1 MYFSIHRILEFKT
14 TINSNPSRRAH
25 APHTRIKNVT
35 ILLRRMKFVG
45 STPIRPIGWWR
56 DIKVDLIDPF
66 SVSPEYTISV
76 VVKRRGR
83 NMTGQRTFVPP
94 RVVSLSLS
102 LDFLEGTD
110 VPSTPPLPS
119 TEHPFRGG
127 VGDEAGWWW
136 RLLFTS
142 PLSIPITLKLSINL
156 TVKRF
161 TRRGKRH
168 RAPAI
173 SWSQMSRKRGERE
186 GKGRRKFSAYKP
198 CFIVTRSHTFL
209 PTFRLPS
216 LQHVL
221 HFEQVQFRSTHHP
234 QLFRSDDI
242 R

>member
-102 LDFLEGTD
+102 LSRLPRRHGRSFN
-110 VPSTPPLPS
+110 PSPPFDRTPLQGRGWR
-119 TEHPFRGG
+119 RGG
-127 VGDEAGWWW
+127 VVVALIHLAVID
-136 RLLFTS
+136 S
-142 PLSIPITLKLSINL
+142 NYLK
-156 TVKRF
+156 
-161 TRRGKRH
+161 
-168 RAPAI
+168 
-173 SWSQMSRKRGERE
+173 
-186 GKGRRKFSAYKP
+186 
-198 CFIVTRSHTFL
+198 TFN
-209 PTFRLPS
+209 
-216 LQHVL
+216 
-221 HFEQVQFRSTHHP
+221 
-234 QLFRSDDI
+234 
-242 R
+242 